1 MNSQELEFFV
11 RVARMG
17 SISRAA
23 IEVGMEQST
32 MTRHIA
38 RLERQ
43 VGVRLFHRSGR
54 GVELTSAGLLL
65 LQEAQSVADA
75 LGRARQVAS
84 ELGPY
89 GPARLVVAAQPTLA
103 QRGLPAIVRALRA
116 RFPRMQ
122 VNLREGLGNQVVG
135 WLASGEV
142 DLALL
147 YVPKEPGLV
156 AVDVLMHEPLYLVSP
171 PHATAP
177 GGVGGQAQETGLG
190 AEVTQQEVLRQP
202 LILPSTAHGLRAI
215 AEAMA
220 QRCGLPLQVMV
231 ESDGSTAVTRQLVR
245 AGLGS
250 TLLPL
255 AAVAD
260 EVGRGEMRA
269 QRIVQPDIVRAIAL
283 ATARNRPPPVAHWEM
298 QQVIRQAMSVLVC
311 QGLWP
316 GVDQMAAA
324 GAQRPVAE

>member
-23 IEVGMEQST
+23 IAVGMEQST

-75 LGRARQVAS
+75 LARARQVAGG
-84 ELGPY
+84 LGPH

-122 VNLREGLGNQVVG
+122 INLREGLGNQVVG

-156 AVDVLMHEPLYLVSP
+156 EVDVLMHEPLYLVSP
-171 PHATAP
+171 PAAP
-177 GGVGGQAQETGLG
+177 GERGSVPGTGLA
-190 AEVTQQEVLRQP
+190 AEVTQQQVLRQP

-220 QRCGLPLQVMV
+220 QRCGLPLQVMI
-231 ESDGSTAVTRQLVR
+231 ESDGSSAVTRQLVR

-260 EVGRGEMRA
+260 EVARGEMRA
-269 QRIVQPDIVRAIAL
+269 QRIVQPDIVRDIAL
-283 ATARNRPPPVAHWEM
+283 ATARNRPPPLAHWEM
-298 QQVIRQAMSVLVC
+298 QQVIRQAMGVLVC

-316 GVDQMAAA
+316 GVDRMADA
-324 GAQRPVAE
+324 GAQRPAAG

>member
-23 IEVGMEQST
+23 IAVGMEQSS

-65 LQEAQSVADA
+65 LQEAQSVTDA
-75 LGRARQVAS
+75 LARARQVAGG
-84 ELGPY
+84 LGAH

-122 VNLREGLGNQVVG
+122 INLREGLGNQVVG

-156 AVDVLMHEPLYLVSP
+156 EVDVLMHEPLYLVSP
-171 PHATAP
+171 PQAP
-177 GGVGGQAQETGLG
+177 GDSGTGLG
-190 AEVTQQEVLRQP
+190 AEVTQQQVLRQP

-231 ESDGSTAVTRQLVR
+231 ESDGSSAVTRQLVR

-260 EVGRGEMRA
+260 EVARGEMRA
-269 QRIVQPDIVRAIAL
+269 QRIVQPDIVRDIAL
-283 ATARNRPPPVAHWEM
+283 ATARNRPPPLAHWEM
-298 QQVIRQAMSVLVC
+298 QQVIRQAMGVLVC

-324 GAQRPVAE
+324 GARVIPS